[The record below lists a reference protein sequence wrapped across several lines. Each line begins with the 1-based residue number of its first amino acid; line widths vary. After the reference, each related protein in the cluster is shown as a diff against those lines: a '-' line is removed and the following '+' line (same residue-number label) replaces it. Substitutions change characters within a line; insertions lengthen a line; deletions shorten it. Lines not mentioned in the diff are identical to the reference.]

1 MSASRAI
8 WSRPDAAAAGL
19 LAAAAAFA
27 GAWALLHT
35 SFFPPATADTNLYEH
50 YGTAVRAGELPYR
63 DFGLVYP
70 PGALPV
76 FVAPAFLGV
85 GYLEAFGWLMAALG
99 VACVVLVVL
108 GDAEWWGI
116 AFVAVSPLL
125 VGALAWTR
133 FDFWP
138 ATLTA
143 AAVVALLR
151 DRDRFAWALLGAA
164 VAAKVYPA
172 VLVPL
177 AVAWTW
183 RRRGPRELAF
193 SAAIGAGVVAL
204 AFAPFA
210 VAAPHG
216 LWRSLSNQLARPLQ
230 IESLAA
236 SALAVAGHPQVVTGH
251 GSQNLAGHGVLAAL
265 SSAVALAFLVSLWV
279 AFARGPAERDRLV
292 RHAAACV
299 CAFVAFGKVLS
310 PQYLIWLVP
319 LVPLV
324 RGRRG
329 LAATAI
335 LGAALVATQVWFP
348 VHYWSYA
355 ASFRRAPLVLARNV
369 FLVALLVVL
378 SCPTPRA
385 LRRSPSRA
393 TPGPSASS
401 A

>member
-1 MSASRAI
+1 VSASRAI
-8 WSRPDAAAAGL
+8 WSRPDAAAVGV

-35 SFFPPATADTNLYEH
+35 SFFPPATADTNLYQH

-76 FVAPAFLGV
+76 FVAPAFLGS
-85 GYLEAFGWLMAALG
+85 YLAVFGWLMAALG
-99 VACVVLVVL
+99 VACVVLVVV
-108 GDAEWWGI
+108 GGAEWWGI

-151 DRDRFAWALLGAA
+151 ERDRLAWGLLGAA
-164 VAAKVYPA
+164 VAAKLYPA

-183 RRRGPRELAF
+183 RRRGPRELGLAAATGVGVAAVAF
-193 SAAIGAGVVAL
+193 V
-204 AFAPFA
+204 PFA
-210 VAAPHG
+210 AVAPHG
-216 LWRSLSNQLARPLQ
+216 LWRALSNQVDRPLQ
-230 IESLAA
+230 VESFAA
-236 SALAVAGHPQVVTGH
+236 SALAVAGHPRVVTGH
-251 GSQNLAGHGVLAAL
+251 GSQNLAGHGGLAAA
-265 SSAVALAFLVSLWV
+265 STAVALAFLVALWV

-292 RHAAACV
+292 RFAAACV

-329 LAATAI
+329 LVATGI
-335 LGAALVATQVWFP
+335 LGAALVATQIWFP

-355 ASFRRAPLVLARNV
+355 ASFRRAPVVLTRNAL
-369 FLVALLVVL
+369 LVALLLVL
-378 SCPTPRA
+378 SSPSWRA
-385 LRRSPSRA
+385 LPRWPSRA
-393 TPGPSASS
+393 RPDPSASS

>member
-8 WSRPDAAAAGL
+8 WSRPDVTVVGV

-35 SFFPPATADTNLYEH
+35 SFYPPATADTNLYEH
-50 YGTAVRAGELPYR
+50 YGTAVRAGALPYR
-63 DFGLVYP
+63 DFKVDYP
-70 PGALPV
+70 PGSLPV
-76 FVAPAFLGV
+76 FVVPAYLGE
-85 GYLEAFGWLMAALG
+85 YATAFGWLMAALG
-99 VACVVLVVL
+99 VACVGLVVA
-108 GDAEWWGI
+108 GGAEWWGI

-138 ATLTA
+138 AALTA
-143 AAVVALLR
+143 AAIVALLR
-151 DRDRFAWALLGAA
+151 DRHRLGWALLGAG
-164 VAAKVYPA
+164 VAAKLFPA

-183 RRRGPRELAF
+183 RRRGARELGL
-193 SAAIGAGVVAL
+193 SAAVGAAVVAA
-204 AFAPFA
+204 AFVPFL

-216 LWRSLSNQLARPLQ
+216 LWRTLSGQLGRPLQ

-236 SALAVAGHPQVVTGH
+236 SVLAVAGSPRVVTGH
-251 GSQNLAGHGVLAAL
+251 GSQNLAGHGALAAV
-265 SSAVALAFLVSLWV
+265 SSAAVLVCLAALWV
-279 AFARGPAERDRLV
+279 AFARGPADRDRLV
-292 RHAAACV
+292 RYGAACV

-329 LAATAI
+329 LVATA
-335 LGAALVATQVWFP
+335 LLSAALVTTQVWFP

-355 ASFRRAPLVLARNV
+355 ASFRLARVVLARNLL
-369 FLVALLVVL
+369 LVALLAAL
-378 SCPTPRA
+378 SLPAWRARPR
-385 LRRSPSRA
+385 LPCRA
-393 TPGPSASS
+393 TAGPSAS
-401 A
+401 